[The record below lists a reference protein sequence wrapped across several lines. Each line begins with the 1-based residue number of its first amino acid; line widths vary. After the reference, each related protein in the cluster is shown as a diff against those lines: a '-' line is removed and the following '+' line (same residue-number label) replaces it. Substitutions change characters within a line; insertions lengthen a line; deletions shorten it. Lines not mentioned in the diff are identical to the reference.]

1 MTRPNI
7 RAAEE
12 RLYPLL
18 TAGRSKY
25 AGMSRLLFFIA
36 GAVSVGAV
44 VGVLALAGAFD
55 DEAEPPARTT
65 QTPREESLPS
75 GAALDVAALYE
86 RVSAGVV
93 FVQANSGRG
102 DLPFPGGGQAA
113 SGSGFLI
120 DAEGHIITNDH
131 VVEGATE
138 YRVRFGED
146 GEPIEAE
153 LLGTDPSVDLALL
166 KVQPGDAGG
175 ELQPLE
181 LGASEDLRPG
191 DPAIAIGSPFGLT
204 GTVTSG
210 IVSALGRTITAP
222 NGFSISGAIQTD
234 AAINPGNSGGPLLDE
249 QGRVIGVNSQIRT
262 DGGNANSGVG
272 FAVPVD
278 EIKRSLPALEKGED
292 PERAFLGVS
301 SGQAAEGGAQVGGV
315 VSDGPAA
322 KAGLREGDT
331 IVEIEDQSV
340 REPNDV
346 SAVVNA
352 RRPGDE
358 VRVVV
363 ERDGE
368 RRTLTVTLGEQPEQA
383 SNPDG

>member
-1 MTRPNI
+1 
-7 RAAEE
+7 
-12 RLYPLL
+12 
-18 TAGRSKY
+18 
-25 AGMSRLLFFIA
+25 MSRLLFFIA

-55 DEAEPPARTT
+55 DEADPPARATT
-65 QTPREESLPS
+65 TPRATPAPA
-75 GAALDVAALYE
+75 GAPLDVAALYE

-93 FVQANSGRG
+93 FVQANSGG
-102 DLPFPGGGQAA
+102 GELPFPGGGQAA
-113 SGSGFLI
+113 SGSGFVI
-120 DAEGHIITNDH
+120 DDEGHIITNDH
-131 VVEGATE
+131 VVEGASQ

-146 GEPIEAE
+146 GEPIEAK

-166 KVQPGDAGG
+166 QVDPEDVGDA
-175 ELQPLE
+175 LQPLE

-191 DPAIAIGSPFGLT
+191 DPAIAIGSPFGLE
-204 GTVTSG
+204 GTVTAG
-210 IVSALGRTITAP
+210 IVSALGRTIQAP

-262 DGGNANSGVG
+262 GGGNANTGVG

-292 PERAFLGVS
+292 PQRAFLGVS
-301 SGQAAEGGAQVGGV
+301 SGLAPEGGAQVGGV
-315 VSDGPAA
+315 VAGGPAA
-322 KAGLREGDT
+322 RAGLREGDV
-331 IVEIEDQSV
+331 IVEIADRPV
-340 REPNDV
+340 REPDDV
-346 SAVVNA
+346 SGVVNA

-383 SNPDG
+383 NP

>member
-1 MTRPNI
+1 
-7 RAAEE
+7 
-12 RLYPLL
+12 
-18 TAGRSKY
+18 
-25 AGMSRLLFFIA
+25 MSRLLFFIA
-36 GAVSVGAV
+36 GAVTVGAV
-44 VGVLALAGAFD
+44 VGALALAGVLD
-55 DEAEPPARTT
+55 DDAQPPARTGNAPSP
-65 QTPREESLPS
+65 TPAPA
-75 GAALDVAALYE
+75 GAPLDVAELYA
-86 RVSAGVV
+86 RVSPGVV

-113 SGSGFLI
+113 SGSGFVI
-120 DAEGHIITNDH
+120 DDEGHIITNQH
-131 VVEGATE
+131 VVAGADE
-138 YRVRFGED
+138 FRVRFGED
-146 GEPIEAE
+146 GEPVEAE
-153 LLGTDPSVDLALL
+153 LLGDDPAVDLALL
-166 KVQPGDAGG
+166 KVDPQDVEG
-175 ELQPLE
+175 LQPLE

-210 IVSALGRTITAP
+210 IVSALGRTIEAP
-222 NGFSISGAIQTD
+222 NGFAISGAIQTD

-262 DGGNANSGVG
+262 GGGNANTGVG

-301 SGQAAEGGAQVGGV
+301 SRPAPDGGAEVDGV
-315 VSDGPAA
+315 IEDGPAA
-322 KAGLREGDT
+322 RAGVRPGDT
-331 IVEIEDQSV
+331 IVEIADQPV
-340 REPNDV
+340 RDPDDV
-346 SAVVNA
+346 SAVINS

-368 RRTLTVTLGEQPEQA
+368 RRTLTVTLGEQPERA
-383 SNPDG
+383 SNP

>member
-1 MTRPNI
+1 
-7 RAAEE
+7 
-12 RLYPLL
+12 
-18 TAGRSKY
+18 
-25 AGMSRLLFFIA
+25 MSRLLFFIA

-55 DEAEPPARTT
+55 DDSEPPARATA
-65 QTPREESLPS
+65 TPQATAPRSS
-75 GAALDVAALYE
+75 GAAVDVADLYA
-86 RVSAGVV
+86 RVSGGVV

-113 SGSGFLI
+113 SGSGFVI
-120 DAEGHIITNDH
+120 DDEGHVITNDH
-131 VVEGATE
+131 VVEGADE
-138 YRVRFGED
+138 FRVRFGED
-146 GEPIEAE
+146 GEPIEAD
-153 LLGTDPSVDLALL
+153 LLGADPSVDLALL
-166 KVQPGDAGG
+166 KVDPDDVGD

-191 DPAIAIGSPFGLT
+191 DPAIAIGSPFGLE

-210 IVSALGRTITAP
+210 IVSALGRTIQAP

-262 DGGNANSGVG
+262 GGGNANTGVG

-278 EIKRSLPALEKGED
+278 EIKRSLPALEKGES
-292 PERAFLGVS
+292 PKRAFLGVS
-301 SGQAAEGGAQVGGV
+301 SAPAADGGAEIGEV
-315 VSDGPAA
+315 VANSPAA
-322 KAGLREGDT
+322 RAGLRQGDT
-331 IVEIEDQSV
+331 IVEIADQPV
-340 REPNDV
+340 REPDDV

-363 ERDGE
+363 ERGGE
-368 RRTLTVTLGEQPEQA
+368 RRTLTVTLGTQPEQA
-383 SNPDG
+383 SNP

>member
-1 MTRPNI
+1 
-7 RAAEE
+7 
-12 RLYPLL
+12 
-18 TAGRSKY
+18 
-25 AGMSRLLFFIA
+25 MSRLLFFIA

-55 DEAEPPARTT
+55 DDSEPPARATA
-65 QTPREESLPS
+65 TPQATAPRPS
-75 GAALDVAALYE
+75 GTAVDVADLYA

-113 SGSGFLI
+113 SGSGFVI
-120 DAEGHIITNDH
+120 DDEGHVITNDH
-131 VVEGATE
+131 VVEGADE
-138 YRVRFGED
+138 FRVRFGED

-153 LLGTDPSVDLALL
+153 LLGADPSVDLALL
-166 KVQPGDAGG
+166 KVDPDDVGD

-191 DPAIAIGSPFGLT
+191 DPVIAIGSPFGLE

-210 IVSALGRTITAP
+210 IVSALGRTIPAP
-222 NGFSISGAIQTD
+222 NDFSISGAIQTD

-262 DGGNANSGVG
+262 GGGNANTGVG

-278 EIKRSLPALEKGED
+278 EIKRSLPALEKGES
-292 PERAFLGVS
+292 PKRAFLGVS
-301 SGQAAEGGAQVGGV
+301 SAPAADGGAEIGEV
-315 VSDGPAA
+315 VANSPAA
-322 KAGLREGDT
+322 RAGLRQGDT
-331 IVEIEDQSV
+331 IVEIADQPV
-340 REPNDV
+340 REPDDV

-363 ERDGE
+363 ERGGE
-368 RRTLTVTLGEQPEQA
+368 RRTLTVTLGTQPEQA
-383 SNPDG
+383 SNP

>member
-1 MTRPNI
+1 
-7 RAAEE
+7 
-12 RLYPLL
+12 
-18 TAGRSKY
+18 
-25 AGMSRLLFFIA
+25 MSRLLFFIA

-44 VGVLALAGAFD
+44 VGVLAVAGAFD

-65 QTPREESLPS
+65 APPRAAPAPS

-86 RVSAGVV
+86 RVSGGVV

-113 SGSGFLI
+113 SGSGFVI
-120 DAEGHIITNDH
+120 DDEGHIITNDH
-131 VVEGATE
+131 VVADADEF
-138 YRVRFGED
+138 RVRFGED

-166 KVQPGDAGG
+166 KVDPEDVD
-175 ELQPLE
+175 LQPLE

-191 DPAIAIGSPFGLT
+191 DPVIAIGSPFGLE

-210 IVSALGRTITAP
+210 IVSALGRTIQAP
-222 NGFSISGAIQTD
+222 NGFSISGAVQTD

-249 QGRVIGVNSQIRT
+249 QGRVIGVNAQIRT
-262 DGGNANSGVG
+262 GGGNANTGVG

-278 EIKRSLPALEKGED
+278 EIKRSLPALEKGQD

-301 SGQAAEGGAQVGGV
+301 SGIAPEGGALVGGV
-315 VSDGPAA
+315 VPGGPAA
-322 KAGLREGDT
+322 RAGLREGDT
-331 IVEIEDQSV
+331 IVEIADQPV
-340 REPNDV
+340 REPDDV

-358 VRVVV
+358 VRVVA

-368 RRTLTVTLGEQPEQA
+368 RRTLTVTLGDQPEQA
-383 SNPDG
+383 SNP

>member
-1 MTRPNI
+1 
-7 RAAEE
+7 
-12 RLYPLL
+12 
-18 TAGRSKY
+18 
-25 AGMSRLLFFIA
+25 MSRLLFFIA

-55 DEAEPPARTT
+55 DEAEPSAPAADAP
-65 QTPREESLPS
+65 QSSPALS
-75 GAALDVAALYE
+75 GGALDVAALYE

-113 SGSGFLI
+113 SGSGFVI
-120 DAEGHIITNDH
+120 DGKGHIITNDH

-146 GEPIEAE
+146 GKPIEAK

-166 KVQPGDAGG
+166 KVDPGDA
-175 ELQPLE
+175 ELQPLV

-210 IVSALGRTITAP
+210 IVSALGRTIQAP

-249 QGRVIGVNSQIRT
+249 RGRVIGVNSQIRT

-278 EIKRSLPALEKGED
+278 EIKRSLPALEKGKD

-301 SGQAAEGGAQVGGV
+301 SSPAPDGGADVGSV
-315 VSDGPAA
+315 VADGPAG

-331 IVEIEDQSV
+331 IVEIADQAV
-340 REPNDV
+340 REPDDV
-346 SAVVNA
+346 SAVINA
-352 RRPGDE
+352 RRPGDKL
-358 VRVVV
+358 RVVV

-383 SNPDG
+383 NP